1 MSDQPTDHSAHA
13 RRDRAA
19 AYIQREA
26 AKSGVSMT
34 HSQAQERAAKAL
46 TVGDAKRANNN
57 R

>member
-1 MSDQPTDHSAHA
+1 MSDQPTDQSAHA

-19 AYIQREA
+19 AYIRQQAE
-26 AKSGVSMT
+26 KSGVPMT

-46 TVGDAKRANNN
+46 EVGDAKRANNN